1 MTMVLADVVKVMPKS
16 QEIVVFQGF
25 NVRYIGRTLD
35 CQDENILKATVK
47 NLESNGKN
55 ITIKL
60 I

>member
-1 MTMVLADVVKVMPKS
+1 MVLADVVKVMPKT

-25 NVRYIGRTLD
+25 NVKYIGKVLD
-35 CQDENILKATVK
+35 CHDEPILSATVK

>member
-1 MTMVLADVVKVMPKS
+1 MILADVVKVMPKA

-25 NVRYIGRTLD
+25 NVKYIGKVSD
-35 CQDENILKATVK
+35 CHEDLILNATVK
-47 NLESNGKN
+47 NMESNGKN

>member
-1 MTMVLADVVKVMPKS
+1 MILSDVVKVMPKA

-25 NVRYIGRTLD
+25 NVKYIGRVLD
-35 CQDENILKATVK
+35 CHDEQILAATVK
-47 NLESNGKN
+47 NIESNGKN